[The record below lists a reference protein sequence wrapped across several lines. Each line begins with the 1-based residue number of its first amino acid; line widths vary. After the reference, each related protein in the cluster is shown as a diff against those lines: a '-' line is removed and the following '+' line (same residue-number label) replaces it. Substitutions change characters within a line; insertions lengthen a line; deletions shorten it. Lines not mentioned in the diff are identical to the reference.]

1 MTGAAKKA
9 LAAAAILIICGGFG
23 TFIRSHQAHPDRPP
37 DFSRIPYDIGPY
49 IGGEQRFDD
58 YTYDVLKADTTTL
71 RMYRTAEGN
80 TFWLFLAY
88 FSSQK
93 YGAQIHSPK
102 HCLPGGGYRII
113 SMEPYQIPLDDGRIL
128 PINRVLIASP
138 KRQELMFYWYETRSG
153 VISNEY
159 GLKFDLMK
167 NAVLLLP
174 TDAAICR
181 ITMPVALDADLNGAS
196 AAMTEFARRLYADI
210 QTALPF
216 GGK

>member
-1 MTGAAKKA
+1 MTGPAKKA
-9 LAAAAILIICGGFG
+9 LIAAAVLIVFGGFG
-23 TFIRSHQAHPDRPP
+23 TFLRSHQARPDRPP
-37 DFSRIPYDIGPY
+37 DFGRIPYDLGTFV
-49 IGGEQRFDD
+49 GGEQRFDD
-58 YTYDVLKADTTTL
+58 YAYDVLKADTTTL
-71 RMYRTAEGN
+71 RSYRTAEGN

-113 SMEPYQIPLDDGRIL
+113 SIEPYSIPLGDGRNL
-128 PINRVLIASP
+128 AVNRLLIASP
-138 KRQELMFYWYETRSG
+138 KRQELMLYWYETRSG

-159 GLKFDLMK
+159 GLKLDLMK
-167 NAVLLLP
+167 NSILLLP

-181 ITMPVALDADLNGAS
+181 VTMPLSLNADLKVAS
-196 AAMTEFARRLYADI
+196 ADMTDFVRLLYPDI

-216 GGK
+216 AGK